1 MYLSN
6 ILVFFQNC
14 YIIFERIKTIKKTK
28 FWNFIQSLE
37 NVIQKW
43 EPYPISYQMLKNPWT
58 NFLKRDQ
65 NLFLQTWK
73 NQIKNKNLWLVLVQI
88 ATTIR
93 HCYKVRRHQFL
104 ILSLIHTIKF
114 CPCLNP
120 TITTMKIIIIFTI
133 PSWHK
138 AGNALGIWICGCS
151 LYLQT
156 YSSGPQNQRVHIVC
170 TKSLKIRGCKRW
182 CLCGF
187 VNPLHPF

>member
-138 AGNALGIWICGCS
+138 GQLSSEWIYEVIVSPKMPAKISQISALPSNKPPGQKSEKFLVGILGETMTS
-151 LYLQT
+151 
-156 YSSGPQNQRVHIVC
+156 
-170 TKSLKIRGCKRW
+170 
-182 CLCGF
+182 
-187 VNPLHPF
+187 